1 MKKNFG
7 IYIHIPFCRQ
17 KCFYCDFTSFRAD
30 QFDKNIYQRYTDS
43 LCQEMALYQ
52 ELFPDICIDTIYF
65 GGGTPSIMP
74 QEFIQRILTQLRRLF
89 FVKEDA
95 EITLEANPGTVS
107 TEKLTVYKQAGV
119 NRLSFGV
126 QAVQDELLRRIG
138 RIHTIEMAEQ
148 ALHEAQDAG
157 FKNIS
162 VDLIYALPAQTLPML
177 KESIAWA
184 LAQGIQHISVYGLQI
199 EDGTVFGRLHDAGK
213 LSLPDED
220 TAEAMYDCLV
230 NTLPEH
236 GYKRYEISNFA
247 LPGRE
252 SRHNLR
258 YWHDMPYLGL
268 GAAAHGYYGR
278 TRTQNPADLKTYLE
292 RCAAHRLPCDE
303 EEIVDDKAH
312 MEEFCFLALRTAKG
326 IDKKIFEQTFGVT
339 VESVYGRKINIL
351 KQKNLLTSD
360 DSRICLTTAGMKFGN
375 QVFEEFLL

>member
-30 QFDKNIYQRYTDS
+30 QLDKKIYQHYTDA

-74 QEFIQRILTQLRRLF
+74 QEFIQRILTQLQQLF

-107 TEKLTVYKQAGV
+107 MQKLTVYKQTGI
-119 NRLSFGV
+119 NRLSIGV
-126 QAVQDELLRRIG
+126 QAVQDELLQRIG

-148 ALHEAQDAG
+148 AVREAHDAG

-162 VDLIYALPAQTLPML
+162 VDLIYALPGQTLPML

-184 LAQGIQHISVYGLQI
+184 LAQSIQHISLYGLQI
-199 EDGTVFGRLHDAGK
+199 EDGTVFGRLYDAGK
-213 LSLPDED
+213 LTLPDED
-220 TAEAMYDCLV
+220 TAEAMYDFLV

-236 GYKRYEISNFA
+236 GYRRYEISNFA
-247 LPGRE
+247 LPGCE

-258 YWHDMPYLGL
+258 YWHDMPYLGF

-292 RCAAHRLPCDE
+292 RCAAHRLP
-303 EEIVDDKAH
+303 
-312 MEEFCFLALRTAKG
+312 
-326 IDKKIFEQTFGVT
+326 
-339 VESVYGRKINIL
+339 
-351 KQKNLLTSD
+351 
-360 DSRICLTTAGMKFGN
+360 
-375 QVFEEFLL
+375 

>member
-30 QFDKNIYQRYTDS
+30 ELDKNIYQRYTDA
-43 LCQEMALYQ
+43 LCQEIALYR

-65 GGGTPSIMP
+65 GGGTPSLLP
-74 QEFIQRILTQLRRLF
+74 ADCTEAVLAKLHSSFAVL
-89 FVKEDA
+89 DGA
-95 EITLEANPGTVS
+95 EITLEANPGTVAAES
-107 TEKLTVYKQAGV
+107 FYKYRSMGI

-126 QAVQDELLRRIG
+126 QAAQNELLHRIG

-148 ALHEAQDAG
+148 AVHEAQDAG
-157 FKNIS
+157 FDNIS
-162 VDLIYALPAQTLPML
+162 VDLIYALPGQTLPML
-177 KESIAWA
+177 QDSIAWA
-184 LAQGIQHISVYGLQI
+184 LAQKIQHISVYGLQI

-230 NTLPEH
+230 NTLPAH
-236 GYKRYEISNFA
+236 GYRRYEISNFA
-247 LPGRE
+247 LPGCE

-258 YWHDMPYLGL
+258 YWHDRPYIGL

-278 TRTQNPADLKTYLE
+278 TRTQNPADLKTYLQ
-292 RCAAHRLPCDE
+292 RCAAHRLPFDE
-303 EEIVDDKAH
+303 EESVDDKAH
-312 MEEFCFLALRTAKG
+312 MEEFCFLALRTAQG
-326 IDKKIFEQTFGVT
+326 IDKKIFEQIFGVSI
-339 VESVYGRKINIL
+339 ESVYGSKINIL
-351 KQKNLLTSD
+351 KQKNLLID
-360 DSRICLTTAGMKFGN
+360 DAGRIYLTAAGMKFGN